1 MCENLPTDDEGDCLL
16 STPFDEV
23 TWSGVTK
30 DFVTSIGN
38 VVTPEA
44 WVTIRT
50 KAIGFAK
57 FSNRRAQTEDEPRSM
72 QRSNNRGHSNLCEDS
87 DSEDD
92 QGTSNDEK
100 AAEAIGNAIIEV
112 GESNETLGITQ
123 GKESKSDADDDSSS
137 TSSSSTS
144 TSSASTSS
152 ASTATS

>member
-1 MCENLPTDDEGDCLL
+1 MCKNLPTNDEGDCLL
-16 STPFDEV
+16 STLFDEV

-57 FSNRRAQTEDEPRSM
+57 FSNHQAQTKDEPRGT
-72 QRSNNRGHSNLCEDS
+72 QHSNNWGRSNLCEDS

-100 AAEAIGNAIIEV
+100 AAEAIGNAVIKV
-112 GESNETLGITQ
+112 GKSNETLGIMQ
-123 GKESKSDADDDSSS
+123 GEESESDADDDSSS

-144 TSSASTSS
+144 TSSALTSS